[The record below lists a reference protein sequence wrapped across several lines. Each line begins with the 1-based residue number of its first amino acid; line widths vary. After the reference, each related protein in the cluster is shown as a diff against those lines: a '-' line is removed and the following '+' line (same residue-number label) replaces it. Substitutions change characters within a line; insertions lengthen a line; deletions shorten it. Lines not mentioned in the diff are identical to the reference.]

1 MNAIANKVHDCFHDV
16 LAWLYW
22 NGLDANPA
30 KTKLMTFKKQAANH
44 NHIDDITQGLRYID
58 PVHGPSNIMAMTSL
72 RYLGIYLDQ
81 NLSWA
86 NHINIIANYAYFTI
100 HGINI
105 LGNTVRGLDLL
116 NWRKVYNAFIIPI
129 LMYRAQVWYTG
140 NGQKGLV
147 HKLSVAQ
154 NKGIHK
160 IVGMFKT
167 TLIEPLHNL
176 LSVLP
181 ISYMLPKLMHTY
193 ALRL

>member
-1 MNAIANKVHDCFHDV
+1 
-16 LAWLYW
+16 
-22 NGLDANPA
+22 
-30 KTKLMTFKKQAANH
+30 
-44 NHIDDITQGLRYID
+44 
-58 PVHGPSNIMAMTSL
+58 
-72 RYLGIYLDQ
+72 
-81 NLSWA
+81 
-86 NHINIIANYAYFTI
+86 
-100 HGINI
+100 
-105 LGNTVRGLDLL
+105 VRGLDLL

-129 LMYRAQVWYTG
+129 LMYRAQVWYIG

-160 IVGMFKT
+160 IAGMFKT

-181 ISYMLPKLMHTY
+181 ISYMLPKLMHAY